1 MRKLGDSALD
11 RCLSQATG
19 LTFSG
24 QEAALSSRWPLATLP
39 SPRSRASGRR
49 RTRINEPANLNEDLR
64 MLFRTSP
71 ALCLAAFALLIPPM
85 AGGCSLITTVAYLVA
100 PEKDA
105 PAEFKG
111 LRGKHVAVVCKP
123 IVELEFSD
131 ASSARELATMVGSQL
146 AMNVRKARVIDQR
159 EVARWIDEN
168 AWVDYPTLGKALDA
182 DIVVGIDLE
191 QFRMHEGSTLYR
203 GRATANVR
211 VYDVAEK
218 KVVFE
223 KRIDNFTFPGDSAVP
238 AQDQSEPQFRALFLQ
253 VLSGKIARSFHAY
266 DSRATFA
273 EENLTF

>member
-1 MRKLGDSALD
+1 MRPRIDSA
-11 RCLSQATG
+11 
-19 LTFSG
+19 
-24 QEAALSSRWPLATLP
+24 
-39 SPRSRASGRR
+39 R
-49 RTRINEPANLNEDLR
+49 RTVAV
-64 MLFRTSP
+64 
-71 ALCLAAFALLIPPM
+71 ALLLPLL
-85 AGGCSLITTVAYLVA
+85 AGGCSMITTVAYLVR
-100 PEKDA
+100 PENDA

-131 ASSARELATMVGSQL
+131 AGSARELAGMVGMQL
-146 AMNVRKARVIDQR
+146 SRNVRKARVIDQR

-168 AWVDYPTLGKALDA
+168 AWVDYPTLGKSLDA

-218 KVVFE
+218 KILFQ
-223 KRIDNFTFPGDSAVP
+223 KRIDDFTFPGDSAVP
-238 AQDQSEPQFRALFLQ
+238 SSDRTESQFRAMFLH
-253 VLSGKIARSFHAY
+253 VLAGKIARSFHAY

>member
-1 MRKLGDSALD
+1 MCPVHAEHDGSLRPRRRGFLA
-11 RCLSQATG
+11 AG
-19 LTFSG
+19 L
-24 QEAALSSRWPLATLP
+24 AALLLP
-39 SPRSRASGRR
+39 TAP
-49 RTRINEPANLNEDLR
+49 
-64 MLFRTSP
+64 
-71 ALCLAAFALLIPPM
+71 
-85 AGGCSLITTVAYLVA
+85 GCSTLLTAAYLIA
-100 PEKDA
+100 PEDV
-105 PAEFKG
+105 PAEYKG
-111 LRGKHVAVVCKP
+111 LKGKHVAVICKP

-146 AMNVRKARVIDQR
+146 AQNVRKARVIDQR

-168 AWVDYPTLGKALDA
+168 AWIDYPTLGKALDA

-211 VYDVAEK
+211 VYDVTEK
-218 KVVFE
+218 KVLFE

-238 AQDQSEPQFRALFLQ
+238 SQDQSEPQFRALFLQ

>member
-1 MRKLGDSALD
+1 MRPRFHRAAWLSAL
-11 RCLSQATG
+11 
-19 LTFSG
+19 
-24 QEAALSSRWPLATLP
+24 ALVLPLA
-39 SPRSRASGRR
+39 
-49 RTRINEPANLNEDLR
+49 
-64 MLFRTSP
+64 
-71 ALCLAAFALLIPPM
+71 
-85 AGGCSLITTVAYLVA
+85 AGGCSLLTTVAYLVR
-100 PEKDA
+100 PENDA

-131 ASSARELATMVGSQL
+131 AGSARELAGMVGTQL
-146 AMNVRKARVIDQR
+146 TRNVRKARVIDQR

-168 AWVDYPTLGKALDA
+168 AWVDYPTLGKSLDA
-182 DIVVGIDLE
+182 DLVVGIDLE

-218 KVVFE
+218 KVLFE
-223 KRIDNFTFPGDSAVP
+223 KRIDDFTFPGDSAVP
-238 AQDQSEPQFRALFLQ
+238 SSDRTESQFRAMFLQ
-253 VLSGKIARSFHAY
+253 VLAGRIARSFHTY